1 MPFKDECG
9 VFGIVPQAEASRQT
23 YLGLYA
29 LQHRGQEAAGIASR
43 SLGSDLNRI
52 HLHKAQGYVADI
64 FSESVLN
71 DLPGHAA
78 IGHTRYSTTGGNVA
92 SAAHPF
98 LVHGRFGA
106 LALCHNGNL
115 TNTEILREKLIQ
127 QGHTFNSPSDSEVIL
142 GLISRAEATTLI
154 EAVEEALRQCEG
166 AFSLLILSEHLLM
179 AARDPHGFRP
189 LAYGRM
195 PQENGVQAHV
205 FSSETCAFDLVG
217 AEYEREVAPGELLIV
232 KADNTTESRFPA
244 PKVAPRPCV
253 FEHVYFARPDSFV
266 FSRSVMATRREMGR
280 ILARQHPVEA
290 DLVVPVPDS
299 GVSAALGY
307 AEASGIPFEFGM
319 IRNHYV
325 GRTFIEPK
333 QSIRSFGVKVK
344 LNPVRELL
352 KGKRVVLVD
361 DSIVRGTTSKKIV
374 EMVRAAG
381 AAEVHLRISSPPTTH
396 SCFYGI
402 DTPTRDQLIASHN
415 DVEAIRAFVKADTL
429 GYLTLADL
437 RAAVK
442 DPGDTFCYACFN
454 GEYAVEPQGP
464 EPKGSGLVPFPAA
477 RA

>member
-9 VFGIVPQAEASRQT
+9 VFGITPQAEASRQT

-43 SLGSDLNRI
+43 SQGATPTI

-64 FSESVLN
+64 FSEAVLN
-71 DLPGHAA
+71 ELPGEAA

-115 TNTEILREKLIQ
+115 TNTEVLRQKLID
-127 QGHTFNSPSDSEVIL
+127 QGHAFNSPSDSEVIL
-142 GLISRAEATTLI
+142 GLISRAEATTLV

-166 AFSLLILSEHLLM
+166 AFSLLILTEKLM
-179 AARDPHGFRP
+179 LAARDPHGFRP
-189 LAYGRM
+189 LAYGRL
-195 PQENGVQAHV
+195 PQENGVKAHV

-217 AEYEREVAPGELLIV
+217 AVYEREVAPGELLIV

-352 KGKRVVLVD
+352 AGKRVVLVD

-374 EMVRAAG
+374 QMVRAAG
-381 AAEVHLRISSPPTTH
+381 AKEVHLRISSPPTTH

-402 DTPTRDQLIASHN
+402 DTPTRDQLIASHQSI
-415 DVEAIRAFVKADTL
+415 EQIRAFVEADSL
-429 GYLTLADL
+429 GYLTIGEL
-437 RAAVK
+437 RSAVK
-442 DPGDTFCYACFN
+442 DAGDSFCYACFN
-454 GEYAVEPQGP
+454 GEYAVAPQGP
-464 EPKGSGLVPFPAA
+464 EPKASGLVPFSASQA
-477 RA
+477 